1 MRNSTVTTIDG
12 SRSRFHSS
20 ESSSDFASPDAAEDA
35 VGGADDV
42 GAVFVATGFA
52 ELVFLEWEYEDE

>member
-20 ESSSDFASPDAAEDA
+20 EFSSDFASPDAAEDA
-35 VGGADDV
+35 VGGAGDV
-42 GAVFVATGFA
+42 VAVFVAAGFD
-52 ELVFLEWEYEDE
+52 ELVFLEGDEEDE